1 VNWKHQPFID
11 GKYVPG
17 SGTMKVVNP
26 ATEEAFATVET
37 ASLAQFEAAILSSRR
52 AFDAG
57 TWSNLPATERAKAV
71 LRLIDYCQSRYE
83 DLKAAIIAE
92 AGCPVNSMVMGAQLD
107 SPIAQARVIT
117 DYFLKLPEHEDN
129 PLPLDDRI
137 TAQGGIVQSIK
148 QHVPVGVV
156 AGITAYNFPFYTNV
170 WKIVPALL
178 AGNTM
183 VLRPNPLTP
192 LSATIFGEASIAA
205 GLPPGVLNVLVEQGP
220 EGAVL
225 LSTHPAV
232 DMVAFT
238 GSSDV
243 GSKVMVQAAPTMKR
257 LQLELGGKSAQIFLP
272 DSVDA
277 AAQAPMFTC
286 LAHAGQGCS
295 LPTRVFVPR
304 ADKEAIMARMAAG
317 MSSIVVGDTTDPK
330 TQMGPVVN
338 AAQRDRCER
347 FVRLAVENG
356 GKVVTGGQRPAH
368 MNRGFYFEPTL
379 LDVPDND
386 NPAARNEIFG
396 PVISVIGYDDVDHA
410 VRMANDSAFGLSG
423 YVIGKNRKQA
433 LDVAKRLRT
442 GTVNVNGM
450 MTSALVSS
458 GGWGLSGVGRER
470 GLEGIRVYQNIRV
483 LNIGA

>member
-1 VNWKHQPFID
+1 
-11 GKYVPG
+11 VPG
-17 SGTMKVVNP
+17 VGTLKVVNP
-26 ATEEAFATVET
+26 ATEEVFATVET
-37 ASLAQFEAAILSSRR
+37 ASIAQVEAAIMAARR

-57 TWSNLPATERAKAV
+57 TWSNLPAAARAQAV
-71 LRLIDYCQSRYE
+71 TRLLDYFASRHA
-83 DLKAAIIAE
+83 DLKEAIIAE
-92 AGCPVNSMVMGAQLD
+92 AGCPVNSMVMAAQLD
-107 SPIAQARVIT
+107 SPIAQGRLIT
-117 DYFLKLPEHEDN
+117 DYFLKLPENEDN
-129 PLPLDDRI
+129 PVPLDDRV
-137 TAQGGIVQSIK
+137 TAQGAVVQSIK
-148 QHVPVGVV
+148 QHQPVGVV
-156 AGITAYNFPFYTNV
+156 AGITAYNFPFYTNL
-170 WKIVPALL
+170 WKVVPALL

-205 GLPPGVLNVLVEQGP
+205 GLPPGVLNVIVEEGP

-243 GSKVMVQAAPTMKR
+243 GSKVMAQAAPTMKR

-272 DSVDA
+272 DSMDA
-277 AAQAPMFTC
+277 AVQAPMFTC

-304 ADKEAIMARMAAG
+304 AEKAAILERMAAC
-317 MSSIVVGDTTDPK
+317 MSAIVVGDTTDPK
-330 TQMGPVVN
+330 TQMGPVVS

-356 GKVVTGGQRPAH
+356 GKVVTGGSRPAH

-386 NPAARNEIFG
+386 NPAAKHEIFG
-396 PVISVIGYDDVDHA
+396 PVISVIAYDDVDHA
-410 VRMANDSAFGLSG
+410 VRMANDTAFGLSG
-423 YVIGKNRKQA
+423 YVIGKNRRQA
-433 LDVAKRLRT
+433 LEVGKRLRT

-450 MTSALVSS
+450 FTSALVSS